1 MKEYKKACR
10 LFQNHIIIFLC
21 VRPCHTNFRFNK
33 ISIESNPFAKIILC
47 ACLRIFFSSLLLV
60 ILYWLAFKILL
71 LRYTNRKVIY

>member
-33 ISIESNPFAKIILC
+33 ISIEYNPFAKIMLMFED
-47 ACLRIFFSSLLLV
+47 IFFKLTISYFILV
-60 ILYWLAFKILL
+60 
-71 LRYTNRKVIY
+71 